1 MILGLRELSLRE
13 FLKKNLDFVAGILS
27 EIGLAL
33 AIMAIAMFISFALLL
48 IRF

>member
-1 MILGLRELSLRE
+1 MIVGLRELSLRE
-13 FLKKNLDFVAGILS
+13 LLKKNLNFAAGIIS

-33 AIMAIAMFISFALLL
+33 AIIIIAMLISFTLL